1 MLLVVVNYIDIENT
15 LKDLDSTYSASTS
28 HPSLPELLSKTA
40 LIEFC
45 GWIEDSVDQILY
57 DYLDSHL
64 SNLGLVKD
72 IKGQIRRNHGFKYES
87 VLGMLSM
94 VIGARDLEN
103 LLSKIKFS
111 LLEALLNA
119 YSHKRNKAAHTHIVG
134 TTPTYDAPSKILQDF
149 RSIMSVITDIEH
161 EIGSLP

>member
-1 MLLVVVNYIDIENT
+1 MVNYTDIENT
-15 LKDLDSTYSASTS
+15 LKDLDSTYSAFMS
-28 HPSLPELLSKTA
+28 HPSLPALPELLSKTA

-64 SNLGLVKD
+64 SNPALVKD
-72 IKGQIRRNHGFKYES
+72 IKDQIKRNHGFKYES

-94 VIGARDLEN
+94 AIGARDLEI
-103 LLSKIKFS
+103 LHSKIKFPI
-111 LLEALLNA
+111 LEGHLNA
-119 YSHKRNKAAHTHIVG
+119 YSSKRNKAAHTHIVG

-149 RSIMSVITDIEH
+149 KSIMSVIADIKR